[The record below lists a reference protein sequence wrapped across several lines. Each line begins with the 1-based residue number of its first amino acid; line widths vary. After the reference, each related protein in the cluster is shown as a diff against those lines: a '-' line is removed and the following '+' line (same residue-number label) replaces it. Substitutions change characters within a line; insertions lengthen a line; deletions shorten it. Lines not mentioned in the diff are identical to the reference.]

1 MTQETEVHFQVGTLI
16 LGFLSIFKKS
26 QASSPYEALNSFCL
40 SRGLRDVRNPVQMR
54 LGHRAFSRDCNEDS
68 DILLSCEM
76 KDEPAF
82 KPLQGNPT
90 FLQVRES
97 RYPLHLMQKIQCPSH
112 IPIAE
117 GRFLLRCLWKVTYLF
132 NRILGISS
140 LLKKI
145 WGAWSFPRV
154 PVLKLVF
161 L

>member
-1 MTQETEVHFQVGTLI
+1 
-16 LGFLSIFKKS
+16 
-26 QASSPYEALNSFCL
+26 
-40 SRGLRDVRNPVQMR
+40 
-54 LGHRAFSRDCNEDS
+54 
-68 DILLSCEM
+68 M

-82 KPLQGNPT
+82 KPLQGNPNF
-90 FLQVRES
+90 FLVRES
-97 RYPLHLMQKIQCPSH
+97 RYPLYVRQQIQGPSP

-117 GRFLLRCLWKVTYLF
+117 RRLHLRCCGKVAYLF

-140 LLKKI
+140 LLEMI